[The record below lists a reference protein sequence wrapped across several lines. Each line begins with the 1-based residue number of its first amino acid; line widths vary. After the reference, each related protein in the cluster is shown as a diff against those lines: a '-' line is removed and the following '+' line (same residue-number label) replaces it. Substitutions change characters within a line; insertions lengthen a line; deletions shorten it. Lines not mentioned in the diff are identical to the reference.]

1 MLDAKK
7 KDSGDTK
14 LEYLTRQLV
23 RLLVANMT
31 SYRDTLLNERIKT
44 THLKEGGLLFLT
56 SLEMTLIFTSVV
68 T

>member
-1 MLDAKK
+1 MLDANK

-44 THLKEGGLLFLT
+44 AHLKEGLFLT

-68 T
+68 A